1 MPRFRPF
8 PFGLALALTAWG
20 APHAAAQPSAEW
32 PDPAAVQARWPDA
45 DAVFLRRSETLRL
58 GWTASGEPDI
68 RIRHREAMVLL
79 TPQARSLAERRIGY
93 TSFSTIDSLEARTW
107 LPGRGG
113 WRAVAATDVR
123 DAERSNAGVF
133 YDDHREKRV
142 LFPAAQPGVVLEL
155 AYTERVAEPR
165 FLGAFE
171 LASLLPVVEARYRV
185 VADTGYVWTARL
197 LGSDTLG
204 VIRSGAPSGALNWT
218 LRDRE
223 AVATDAG
230 APPLRERLPHVAVRI
245 RSLAGRPLLD
255 GVGGLYAWYR
265 DLTRWTDTAGGAP
278 VRARAAALTQG
289 VPDDRERAR
298 RIFHWVQDQ
307 VRYIAFE
314 DGLGGFVPRH
324 PSLVCTRRYGDC
336 KDMATL
342 TVALMREAG
351 LDARLAW
358 VGTRDLPYRYGDV
371 PTPMADN
378 HMVAA
383 LRLDGAWTFV
393 DPTDDFLGF
402 GLPSAFIQGK
412 EALVGLG
419 EAHALVP
426 VPVPPAEANR
436 SVETADLRLDGTEL
450 SGSGEARFTGY
461 PAADLRRELAQR
473 REEGMA
479 RFLADRLELGNNK
492 FRVDDWRLAGRED
505 RDTTL
510 VIHTRLALP
519 DHARIV
525 AGDAYVNL
533 HLDRRGAGLRI
544 DSTRTV
550 DRVFEHRWIHE
561 HEVRFRIPD
570 VFRVAW
576 LPADAEASGGGLS
589 FTVRYTREG
598 DAVRMRRT
606 LRLDT
611 LRVTPEDAP
620 RFNAVLDALEAAY
633 REVAVFE
640 PQAP

>member
-1 MPRFRPF
+1 MLL
-8 PFGLALALTAWG
+8 GLLLAPLWPGALPA
-20 APHAAAQPSAEW
+20 AAAQPSAEW
-32 PDPAAVQARWPDA
+32 PDPAAVQVRWPDA
-45 DAVFLRRSETLRL
+45 DAVFLSRTETLRL

-68 RIRHREAMVLL
+68 RIRHHEAMVLL

-93 TSFSTIDSLEARTW
+93 TSFSTIDSLVARTW
-107 LPGRGG
+107 LPGPGG
-113 WRAVAATDVR
+113 WRAVEASDIR

-155 AYTERVAEPR
+155 GYTERVADPR

-185 VADTGYVWTARL
+185 VADTGYAWTARL
-197 LGSDTLG
+197 LGSDSAG
-204 VIRSGAPSGALNWT
+204 VVRSDPAPGIRSWV
-218 LRDRE
+218 LRDRDALGTE
-223 AVATDAG
+223 AG
-230 APPLRERLPHVAVRI
+230 SPPLRESLPHVAVRI
-245 RSLAGRPLLD
+245 RSLAGRPLLED
-255 GVGGLYAWYR
+255 VGGLYAWYR
-265 DLTRWTDTAGGAP
+265 DLTRWTDTAGGAAL
-278 VRARAAALTQG
+278 RETAAALTEG
-289 VPDDRERAR
+289 ALWERERAR

-324 PSLVCTRRYGDC
+324 PALVAGRRYGDC

-342 TVALMREAG
+342 TVALMRYAG

-358 VGTRDLPYRYGDV
+358 VGTRDLPYRYRDV

-378 HMVAA
+378 HMVVA
-383 LRLDGAWTFV
+383 LRLDGYWVFV

-419 EAHALVP
+419 ETHALVP

-436 SVETADLRLDGTEL
+436 SVETAELRLRGTEL
-450 SGSGEARFTGY
+450 HGTGEARFNGY

-479 RFLADRLELGNNK
+479 RYLADRLELGNNK
-492 FRVDDWRLAGRED
+492 FRVEDWRLAGRDD
-505 RDTTL
+505 RDTAL
-510 VIHTRLALP
+510 VIRTQLALP

-533 HLDRRGAGLRI
+533 HLDRRGGGLRL
-544 DSTRTV
+544 DADRRV
-550 DRVFEHRWIHE
+550 DRVFEHRWVHE
-561 HEVRFRIPD
+561 HEVLFRVPEGY
-570 VFRVAW
+570 RVAW

-598 DAVRMRRT
+598 DAVRMRRE

-611 LRVTPEDAP
+611 LRVRPDDAP